1 MKKTKKAVSKES
13 YLILVLAILT
23 FTYLSSQVGSLG
35 LLFKIIMATA
45 HELLIDTVF
54 MILAISVLA
63 GGFAALLSEF
73 GVIHLLNQNHDHP

>member
-1 MKKTKKAVSKES
+1 
-13 YLILVLAILT
+13 
-23 FTYLSSQVGSLG
+23 
-35 LLFKIIMATA
+35 MATA

-73 GVIHLLNQNHDHP
+73 GVIHLLNQIISPLIKTFIQSSRSSSSRHNYYIFK